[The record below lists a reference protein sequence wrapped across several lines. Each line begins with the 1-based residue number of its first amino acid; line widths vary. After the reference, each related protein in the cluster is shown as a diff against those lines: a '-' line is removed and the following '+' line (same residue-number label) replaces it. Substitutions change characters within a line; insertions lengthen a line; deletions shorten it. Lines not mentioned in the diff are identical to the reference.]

1 MAKRFGYWTVIG
13 LTDPGG
19 RSDGG
24 KIPYRLARCRC
35 GTVRS
40 VSLANLKS
48 GKSKSCGCFRRKR
61 TTETKIVHG
70 DARKGAVAPE
80 YSIWQAMIK
89 RCRDPDNAD
98 YGGRGIKVCSRWL
111 RYENFLADMG
121 RRPSKRHS
129 LDRYPDNDGGYDP
142 TNCRWA
148 TAVEQRANQRPRKRL
163 DQFGDAELAAELER
177 RGYRTGLT
185 V

>member
-1 MAKRFGYWTVIG
+1 MSRSITKRFGRWKVIG
-13 LTDPGG
+13 QSDPL
-19 RSDGG
+19 RRADGG
-24 KIPYRLARCRC
+24 KIPHRLARCSC

-89 RCRDPDNAD
+89 RCKDPDHPD
-98 YGGRGIKVCSRWL
+98 YGGRGIKVCSRWSQ
-111 RYENFLADMG
+111 YQNFLSDMG
-121 RRPSKRHS
+121 RRPSSGHS
-129 LDRYPDNDGGYDP
+129 LDRYPNNDGDYEP

-148 TAVEQRANQRPRKRL
+148 TAKEQRANQPSCPHRSI
-163 DQFGDAELAAELER
+163 Q
-177 RGYRTGLT
+177 
-185 V
+185 